1 MGNTNMPTSDERT
14 SILCFGD
21 SQSEGFDYGFANDAR
36 YVTYQ
41 QDNRVGFV
49 SGWSTRGL
57 AKPANKQRI
66 LDAVGEQL
74 GRDDLDHC
82 VVFLAF
88 GSVDIEWNLAF
99 KRSVQNDNP
108 CTSSF
113 LGEMTEAFTAG
124 ITELKALAD
133 ERKGPALQ
141 VVLAFPF
148 APLPLPDDYIHR
160 VYAAEPPTYDMIPR
174 DERMELWRGFI
185 TALESNVEGL
195 NVPIVDMTPVFEAQ
209 GASTFMNSEHEDHHP
224 DFIKTQAPL
233 AGLIADLGLKADLMP
248 RPPLRE
254 LYAHVRRK
262 MPKDPTAK
270 FVVAPVVARPVIPQP
285 SVSVSEEDVSEGEET
300 LSSSPDAVVDL
311 ALSPA
316 VVKSGIK
323 TSLKMELSIVTS
335 ESVMASGAL
344 SPVRFQHRRSSV
356 MAEGPEI
363 ITPSLQF
370 ELE

>member
-21 SQSEGFDYGFANDAR
+21 SQSEVFDYVFANDAR

-99 KRSVQNDNP
+99 KRSVQNQHP

-113 LGEMTEAFTAG
+113 LGEMTEAFTAV

-160 VYAAEPPTYDMIPR
+160 VYAAEPPTYDMVPR
-174 DERMELWRGFI
+174 DERLELWKGFI
-185 TALESNVEGL
+185 LAMQGAVQGL
-195 NVPIVDMTPVFEAQ
+195 NIPIVDVTPVFEAQ
-209 GASTFMNSEHEDHHP
+209 GAETFMNDDHEDHHP
-224 DFIKTQAPL
+224 DFIKTQGPIASL
-233 AGLIADLGLKADLMP
+233 IAGLNLPAGLAPQPELDA
-248 RPPLRE
+248 

-270 FVVAPVVARPVIPQP
+270 KVSQPNVVANPMPIPARKNEVHA
-285 SVSVSEEDVSEGEET
+285 EEKQGA
-300 LSSSPDAVVDL
+300 SPDEVV
-311 ALSPA
+311 
-316 VVKSGIK
+316 
-323 TSLKMELSIVTS
+323 ELGNVLNHARI
-335 ESVMASGAL
+335 SVA
-344 SPVRFQHRRSSV
+344 
-356 MAEGPEI
+356 
-363 ITPSLQF
+363 
-370 ELE
+370 